1 MSLQTIDVRGLVGQ
15 PGASREETLG
25 GTLQGL
31 RTELAAVPDDA
42 PIRGEVLLESVV
54 EGILVSGRVTGTW
67 HLRCARCLTEFDRSF
82 AVELRELF
90 VERPSPESDEY
101 RLVPE
106 VGIEPDQMVRD
117 VVGVELP
124 FSPLCRPDCLG
135 LCSVCGGNLNLRE
148 CPGHEEVDPRFAV
161 LAELFADLPADGATD
176 LSDRPV
182 DDRAD
187 T

>member
-1 MSLQTIDVRGLVGQ
+1 MSLTTIDVGGLVGR
-15 PGASREETLG
+15 PGASREETLR

-31 RTELAAVPDDA
+31 RTELAALPDDA
-42 PIRGEVLLESVV
+42 PIRGELLLESVV

-67 HLRCARCLTEFDRSF
+67 HLRCARCLTEFDRPF
-82 AVELRELF
+82 TVELRELF
-90 VERPSPESDEY
+90 VERPSSESDEY
-101 RLVPE
+101 GLVPE
-106 VGIEPDQMVRD
+106 IGIEPDQMVRD

-135 LCSVCGGNLNLRE
+135 LCSVCGGNLNLGE
-148 CPGHEEVDPRFAV
+148 CPGHDEVDPRFAV
-161 LAELFADLPADGATD
+161 LAELFADSPTDPVTD
-176 LSDRPV
+176 LSDGPA